1 MSIGS
6 LSDRVGREMA
16 YSIGSIAA
24 FAGIVL
30 LISIQ
35 DTSQPWRL
43 YLFVVMYGLGYGA
56 LGPVY
61 AAATA
66 DLFPGKQLGTILGV
80 LEAGYGLGG
89 AFGAFMAGYLFDV
102 LGHYVVSFALVLGAI
117 ALSCVS
123 LWLAG
128 PRRMRALRQ
137 GEPDDPRGG
146 T

>member
-1 MSIGS
+1 
-6 LSDRVGREMA
+6 
-16 YSIGSIAA
+16 
-24 FAGIVL
+24 
-30 LISIQ
+30 
-35 DTSQPWRL
+35 
-43 YLFVVMYGLGYGA
+43 MYGLGYGA

-117 ALSCVS
+117 ALSCIS
-123 LWLAG
+123 LWLAA
-128 PRRMRALRQ
+128 PRRMRVLR
-137 GEPDDPRGG
+137 R
-146 T
+146 